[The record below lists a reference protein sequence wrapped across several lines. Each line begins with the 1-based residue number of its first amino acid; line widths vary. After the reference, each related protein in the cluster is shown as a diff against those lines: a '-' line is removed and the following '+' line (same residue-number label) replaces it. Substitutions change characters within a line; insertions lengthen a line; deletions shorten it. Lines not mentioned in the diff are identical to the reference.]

1 MLQVVW
7 IPIHISIS
15 DNLIVD
21 TNFGL
26 ELTFFFRELVS
37 EVSLIE
43 LTDLY
48 LTIRVNP

>member
-26 ELTFFFRELVS
+26 ELAFLLRELVG

-48 LTIRVNP
+48 LAICVNP